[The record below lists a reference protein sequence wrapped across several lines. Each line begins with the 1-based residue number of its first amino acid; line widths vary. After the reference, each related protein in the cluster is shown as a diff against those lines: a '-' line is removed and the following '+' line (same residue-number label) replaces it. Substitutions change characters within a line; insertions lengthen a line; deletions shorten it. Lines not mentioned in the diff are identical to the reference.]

1 MGWLHLSNTEVYL
14 MLLQNTDKLLN
25 TEVYLMLLQNTD
37 KLLNNVFTEMGLFT
51 QQNLMFI

>member
-1 MGWLHLSNTEVYL
+1 MGWLHLS
-14 MLLQNTDKLLN
+14 N

>member
-1 MGWLHLSNTEVYL
+1 MGRLHLSNTEVYL